1 MFLCKVKKEWFYQER
16 KKKSD
21 VFLGEKKKNF
31 FKEDS
36 HS

>member
-21 VFLGEKKKNF
+21 VFLGKKKPF
-31 FKEDS
+31 
-36 HS
+36 